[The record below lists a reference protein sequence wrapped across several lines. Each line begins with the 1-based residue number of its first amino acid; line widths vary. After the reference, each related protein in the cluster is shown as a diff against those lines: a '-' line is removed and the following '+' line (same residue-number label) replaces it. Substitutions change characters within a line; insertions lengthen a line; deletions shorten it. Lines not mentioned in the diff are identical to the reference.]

1 MWLPYNPALA
11 AGVLFLSSDTDSSG
25 RFDAPAQLCSGG
37 FTPPSWVVQPHSQFV
52 IPSAANRLVLRATFL
67 ARRSRREGSLFLFGC
82 VPSFEFCEACWLL
95 ASTGRAI

>member
-37 FTPPSWVVQPHSQFV
+37 FTPPSWVVQPHSQSV
-52 IPSAANRLVLRATFL
+52 IPSAANRLFLRATFWRAVRAERDL
-67 ARRSRREGSLFLFGC
+67 SSSLVVSR
-82 VPSFEFCEACWLL
+82 PSNFA
-95 ASTGRAI
+95 GRAGCWPRPLEP